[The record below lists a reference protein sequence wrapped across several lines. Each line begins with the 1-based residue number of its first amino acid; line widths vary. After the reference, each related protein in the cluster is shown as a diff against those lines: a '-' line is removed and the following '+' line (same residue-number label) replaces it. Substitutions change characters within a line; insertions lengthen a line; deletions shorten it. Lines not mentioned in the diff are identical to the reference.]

1 MPLVIPDAI
10 QRALRSLDEKREQ
23 LVPYKIAG
31 AITEIRQ
38 SLTAQGRDEQ
48 SGAWAELSAFQF
60 AAGRGEPW
68 GTYFGPLSS
77 GTRSDGLEFYFP
89 DVREAD
95 SEIVGY
101 WKARVSE
108 VSHPVLRARYADVVW
123 DLSEAAGKIRRD
135 PSFARIAID
144 SYIDTVDAGLFK
156 APTEAALYLTRAMDL
171 GLSLND
177 KARVERV
184 RDCMLGFYD
193 QHGIASHPGTW
204 GFLFDELL
212 QNKKIP
218 LLEDQR
224 KQIVDTLEN
233 ILRICSTLESGDF
246 DPFSAQS
253 AAERLA
259 SYYHGRGKT
268 EDRNRVIQ
276 TYGQAFERISQ
287 NASSLLA
294 MSWLAP
300 VIDAYRNIG
309 LAEDLKRALLLYSGK
324 GESANQEMKTIS
336 VPVEI
341 TQGELEAYVEA
352 MVEGS
357 LEECLIRMARR
368 FTPNVE
374 EERSLMQTIAKEH
387 PLLGRI
393 GVEKIAD
400 GQVVGGAGSI
410 IDDEEGRLVFQI
422 AERIGS
428 YIGLLGLAL
437 DRARDRHQM
446 AVDNVMGV
454 LYKSPLFTENRR
466 TLIED
471 GFRAYFNGDFVKV
484 IHVLIPQIE
493 ECLRTLLKLS
503 GEPVNKPK
511 GQGKG
516 LLQQKNLNEILAEPT
531 IGTKL
536 GMDIRT
542 YLLTLL
548 ADARGLNLR
557 NRVSHGL
564 MTAAECSRPF
574 ADRVFHVFLVL
585 ASFHAEPTPS
595 E

>member
-1 MPLVIPDAI
+1 MPIVIPDAI
-10 QRALRSLDEKREQ
+10 QLALRSFDKNREQ
-23 LVPYKIAG
+23 LVADEIAG
-31 AITEIRQ
+31 KITQIRQ
-38 SLTAQGRDEQ
+38 SLTAQSRDEE

-60 AAGRGEPW
+60 AAGQGEPW
-68 GTYFGPLSS
+68 GTYFGPLAS
-77 GTRSDGLEFYFP
+77 GTRSDGLELYFP
-89 DVREAD
+89 DVRQAD
-95 SEIVGY
+95 AEIVDY
-101 WKARVSE
+101 WKDRVSE
-108 VSHPVLRARYADVVW
+108 VGHPVLKARYADVVW

-135 PSFARIAID
+135 PAFARIAVD
-144 SYIDTVDAGLFK
+144 SYVDTVEARLFK
-156 APTEAALYLTRAMDL
+156 APTEAAQYLTRAMDL
-171 GLSLND
+171 ALSLND
-177 KARVERV
+177 KARVDLV
-184 RDCMLGFYD
+184 RDRMLGFYD
-193 QHGIASHPGTW
+193 KHGIASHPGTW

-218 LLEDQR
+218 LSKDQR
-224 KQIVDTLEN
+224 KQVVDTLEN
-233 ILRICSTLESGDF
+233 ILQVCSTLKSKDF

-253 AAERLA
+253 AGERLA

-276 TYGQAFERISQ
+276 TYGQSFEQISE

-309 LAEDLKRALLLYSGK
+309 LDGDLKRALLLYSAK
-324 GESANQEMKTIS
+324 GESAKQEMKTIS

-341 TQGELEAYVEA
+341 TREELEAYLEA
-352 MVEGS
+352 MVDGS
-357 LEECLIRMARR
+357 LEECMIRMARK

-374 EERSLMQTIAKEH
+374 EERSLIQTIAREH

-428 YIGLLGLAL
+428 YVGLLSLAL

-446 AVDNVMGV
+446 AVDNVIGV

-484 IHVLIPQIE
+484 IHVLVPQIE

-511 GQGKG
+511 GQSKG
-516 LLQQKNLNEILAEPT
+516 LLQQKNLNEILTEVT
-531 IGTKL
+531 IATKL
-536 GMDIRT
+536 GNDIKT

-548 ADARGLNLR
+548 TDTRGLNLR

-564 MTAAECSRPF
+564 MTAGECSRPF

-585 ASFHAEPTPS
+585 ASFRAETTPS